1 VAQKTG
7 KLNLHAGVLWKPKQ
21 RFDYYN
27 IHTQLAGMPRLQNC
41 NSLIRKIYWENA
53 VDCGKTARKR

>member
-1 VAQKTG
+1 MAQKTA

-41 NSLIRKIYWENA
+41 NSWIRKIYWENA